1 MEQLEKRE
9 TIDLD
14 NPDDVDYLFR
24 FSMTAER
31 IVIQQRAEITQLLAE
46 LAAANEAK
54 RELVEAVM
62 LAWNVALNPDL
73 LSEENYSGIKEKIDS
88 AIDIYKEQP

>member
-54 RELVEAVM
+54 RELICTIRNYLTFEPHDPSICACRFI
-62 LAWNVALNPDL
+62 LN
-73 LSEENYSGIKEKIDS
+73 ITIDKH
-88 AIDIYKEQP
+88 KEQP